1 MKPVIA
7 PFARPLYCM
16 RIECIG
22 GTIVRLVEYPYDVQM
37 GAALYKSDTGYQFS
51 GVESGTTFSPGA
63 IDLKS
68 FLGLSP
74 EITLPNIQ
82 AGIFDHAKVF
92 VFATDWADPEEDEEP
107 ILKGY
112 FGRVTIEDE
121 RYMTEVMSLIDLLST
136 TVGDSYS
143 AACPKLFGGQEH
155 GGCHVDAVA
164 LQVSGMLTSVTDN
177 YIFADST
184 RAEVD
189 DYFGAGKV
197 WFTTGPNAGVPV
209 QRIKSYTAAG
219 GIIECSEPFPFTP
232 TVGDAYM
239 LEPGCRKRQEQDC
252 RDKYDNAIRFG
263 GFKYVPGTRFL
274 NKVGGV

>member
-7 PFARPLYCM
+7 PYARPLYCM
-16 RIECIG
+16 RIECVG
-22 GTIVRLVEYPYDVQM
+22 GVIVRLVEYPYDVVM
-37 GAALYKSDTGYQFS
+37 SGATYKSDSGYQFS
-51 GVESGTTFSPGA
+51 GVEAGTTFSPGA

-68 FLGLSP
+68 FLGISP

-82 AGIFDHAKVF
+82 SGIFDHAKVF
-92 VFATDWADPEEDEEP
+92 VFATDWADPSEDEEA

-112 FGRVTIEDE
+112 FGKVTIEDN

-143 AACPKLFGGQEH
+143 AACPKIFGGQEY
-155 GGCHVDAVA
+155 GGCHIDAVA
-164 LQVSGMLTSVTDN
+164 LQVSGTLTSATDN

-184 RAEVD
+184 RTEDD
-189 DYFGAGKV
+189 DYFGAGEI
-197 WFTTGPNAGVPV
+197 WFTSGDNAGTPV
-209 QRIKSYTAAG
+209 QRIKAYTDAG

-232 TVGDAYM
+232 KIGDAYTM
-239 LEPGCRKRQEQDC
+239 QPGCRKRHDEDC
-252 RDKYDNAIRFG
+252 RDKYNNAIRFG
-263 GFKYVPGTRFL
+263 GFAYIPGTRFL